1 MSEIDLF
8 KLDGLI
14 IRDNHSSFIIKI
26 NYNLPIHRISQEE
39 EAKLLFGRIKDSVSH
54 EFWQE
59 IQQERLYFCISATYT
74 LVHDD
79 NREIRLWQ
87 GSFQPR
93 NNQRCLI
100 KESDLFQNNKF
111 VEDVLT
117 ATRLDNVL
125 ENLRL
130 TGLDT
135 KWTIGDVKSV
145 IVTFE
150 TRCST
155 KRHTFKPNS
164 PIIPANRLRDILTK
178 RYTTFTQLLD

>member
-1 MSEIDLF
+1 MSEIELF

-14 IRDNHSSFIIKI
+14 IRDNPSSFIIKI
-26 NYNLPIHRISQEE
+26 NYNLPLHRIIQEE
-39 EAKLLFGRIKDSVSH
+39 EAKVLFGHIKDSVSH

-59 IQQERLYFCISATYT
+59 IQQERLYYCISATYT
-74 LVHDD
+74 LIHDD
-79 NREIRLWQ
+79 NREIRLWL

-100 KESDLFQNNKF
+100 KDSDLFQINKF
-111 VEDVLT
+111 EEEVFF
-117 ATRLDNVL
+117 ASRLDNVL

-135 KWTIGDVKSV
+135 KWTIGDIKS
-145 IVTFE
+145 IIITFE

-155 KRHTFKPNS
+155 TRHTFKPNS
-164 PIIPANRLRDILTK
+164 RIIPANRLRDILTK
-178 RYTTFTQLLD
+178 RFTTFSQVLD